1 MKIFQEVSYDPDA
14 DACYIA
20 VSSSKVHDT
29 IQKSA
34 DCFVDMDKDGQVVG
48 IEILHVAKHKSL
60 LDRIL
65 ISNTPVEQ
73 CV

>member
-1 MKIFQEVSYDPDA
+1 MKIFQKVSYDPEA
-14 DACYIA
+14 DVCYIA
-20 VSSSKVHDT
+20 VSSSKVYDT
-29 IQKSA
+29 IQKSE

-48 IEILHVAKHKSL
+48 IEILRVAKHKSL

-65 ISNTPVEQ
+65 LSNTPVEQ